1 MIESVIK
8 DSSGSLPQ
16 PDTDVDGEEL
26 QDDEATLAGET
37 MEVLRE
43 SFAGLPD
50 LNFDFIN
57 QTAIPSLDWETE
69 GTETLIPQE
78 GYAKSGR
85 RQKT

>member
-1 MIESVIK
+1 MIESTIR

-50 LNFDFIN
+50 LNFDLYPED
-57 QTAIPSLDWETE
+57 TADTAEE
-69 GTETLIPQE
+69 
-78 GYAKSGR
+78 AC
-85 RQKT
+85 